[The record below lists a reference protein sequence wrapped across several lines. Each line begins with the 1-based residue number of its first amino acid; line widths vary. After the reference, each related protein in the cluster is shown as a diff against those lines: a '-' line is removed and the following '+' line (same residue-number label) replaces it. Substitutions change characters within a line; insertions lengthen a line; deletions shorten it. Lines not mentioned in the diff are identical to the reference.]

1 MSSVFIELKDKTY
14 DGNLIYEFAA
24 NWGVTKLGE
33 ILRFNSSTQRWQ
45 MSNRALVCINKTIN
59 DNTPKNEILNN
70 IVDITNLNVDGCK
83 IDLIGFSINDS
94 RFEFD
99 TTSERQ
105 KDDEHEL
112 IFYRGWVLDLDAP
125 EVLEQGEKCAIKE
138 INALIK
144 AFDYRDIAKTSFVSK
159 DYFAS
164 IEKDENYLAKINGEK
179 GGTISQLYFKRREYE
194 KKFTCDKG

>member
-1 MSSVFIELKDKTY
+1 MSSVFIELKDETY
-14 DGNLIYEFAA
+14 DGNPIYEFAT

-45 MSNRALVCINKTIN
+45 MPNRALVCVNKTIN

-70 IVDITNLNVDGCK
+70 IVDITNLDVDGCK
-83 IDLIGFSINDS
+83 IDLIGLSINDS

-105 KDDEHEL
+105 EDDKHEL
-112 IFYRGWVLDLDAP
+112 IFYRGWVLDLDTP

-138 INALIK
+138 FNALIK
-144 AFDYRDIAKTSFVSK
+144 AFDYRNIAKTSFVSK
-159 DYFAS
+159 DYFVGT
-164 IEKDENYLAKINGEK
+164 ERDENYLAKINGEK
-179 GGTISQLYFKRREYE
+179 GGTISRLYFKRREYE
-194 KKFTCDKG
+194 KIYL